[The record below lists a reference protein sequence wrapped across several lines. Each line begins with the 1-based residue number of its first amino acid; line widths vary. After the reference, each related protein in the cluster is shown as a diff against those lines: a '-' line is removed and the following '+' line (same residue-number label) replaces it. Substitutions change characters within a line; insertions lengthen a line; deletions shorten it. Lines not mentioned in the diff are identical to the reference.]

1 MENQSSDLCGSHMDH
16 RVSTGVAGLDEILAG
31 GLTASRVY
39 LVEGPPGAGKTTL
52 ALQFLLEGQRLGD
65 TGLYVTL
72 SETASEL
79 RSVAATHGWSLDGL
93 ALVELLSDEGLTPE
107 YEQTVLNP
115 AELELG
121 ETVRN
126 VMREVEQARPTRV
139 VFDSLSELRLLSQSP
154 LRYRR
159 QLLALKRFFGNR
171 NCTVLLLDDET
182 SDAGDVQLHSLAH
195 GVINL
200 NQVTHE
206 YGTQRRRL
214 RVVKMRGVAF
224 QGGFHDFTL
233 KSGGIQVFPTL
244 VAGHRHVQFDHENL
258 STGVP
263 ELDALL
269 GGGLA
274 RGTNTLLVGPSGAGK
289 TTTVL
294 RCLQTALERGEHA
307 VYYLFD
313 ETLGTLLRR
322 AAALG
327 MNLLPHLESG
337 LLSIEPI
344 DPAELSPG
352 EFTHRVQAA
361 VETHGARVVAIDSLN
376 AYLQAMPG
384 EKYLMLQ
391 MHELLTYLNQR
402 GVMSLLVLGQH
413 GIIGEIQ
420 SNIDVSYL
428 SDALLLFRFFEAEG
442 SVLTAVSAV
451 KSRTN
456 MHERSIRQ
464 FRLSDKGLEVGDVLS
479 DFKGVLSGLPSY
491 AGHTPLLG
499 ANSVASE

>member
-1 MENQSSDLCGSHMDH
+1 
-16 RVSTGVAGLDEILAG
+16 
-31 GLTASRVY
+31 
-39 LVEGPPGAGKTTL
+39 
-52 ALQFLLEGQRLGD
+52 
-65 TGLYVTL
+65 
-72 SETASEL
+72 
-79 RSVAATHGWSLDGL
+79 
-93 ALVELLSDEGLTPE
+93 
-107 YEQTVLNP
+107 
-115 AELELG
+115 
-121 ETVRN
+121 
-126 VMREVEQARPTRV
+126 
-139 VFDSLSELRLLSQSP
+139 
-154 LRYRR
+154 
-159 QLLALKRFFGNR
+159 
-171 NCTVLLLDDET
+171 VLLLDDET

-244 VAGHRHVQFDHENL
+244 VAGDRHVQFDHENL

-327 MNLLPHLESG
+327 MNLSPHLESG

-391 MHELLTYLNQR
+391 MHELLTYLNQQ

-491 AGHTPLLG
+491 TGHTPLLG

>member
-1 MENQSSDLCGSHMDH
+1 MDR

-52 ALQFLLEGQRLGD
+52 ALQFLLEGRRLGD

-79 RSVAATHGWSLDGL
+79 RSVAATHGWSLDDL
-93 ALVELLSDEGLTPE
+93 AIVELLSDEGLTPE

-244 VAGHRHVQFDHENL
+244 VAGDRHVQFDHENL

-327 MNLLPHLESG
+327 MNLSPHLESG

-391 MHELLTYLNQR
+391 MHELLTYLNQQ

-491 AGHTPLLG
+491 TGHTPLLG

>member
-1 MENQSSDLCGSHMDH
+1 
-16 RVSTGVAGLDEILAG
+16 
-31 GLTASRVY
+31 
-39 LVEGPPGAGKTTL
+39 
-52 ALQFLLEGQRLGD
+52 
-65 TGLYVTL
+65 
-72 SETASEL
+72 
-79 RSVAATHGWSLDGL
+79 
-93 ALVELLSDEGLTPE
+93 
-107 YEQTVLNP
+107 
-115 AELELG
+115 
-121 ETVRN
+121 
-126 VMREVEQARPTRV
+126 
-139 VFDSLSELRLLSQSP
+139 
-154 LRYRR
+154 
-159 QLLALKRFFGNR
+159 
-171 NCTVLLLDDET
+171 
-182 SDAGDVQLHSLAH
+182 
-195 GVINL
+195 
-200 NQVTHE
+200 
-206 YGTQRRRL
+206 
-214 RVVKMRGVAF
+214 MRGVAF

-244 VAGHRHVQFDHENL
+244 VAGDRHVQFDHENL

-327 MNLLPHLESG
+327 MNLSPHLESG

-391 MHELLTYLNQR
+391 MHELLTYLNQQ

-499 ANSVASE
+499 ANAVASE